1 MCKLQIS
8 LACSTSRSA
17 RLALDLF
24 DDDGDDDDDDDDDDD
39 TLNDG
44 DDDAKENDHKNLDL
58 RAFDDLDKAN
68 IVYW

>member
-24 DDDGDDDDDDDDDDD
+24 DDDDDDDSDDDDDAK
-39 TLNDG
+39 TLS
-44 DDDAKENDHKNLDL
+44 KNIYFSLY
-58 RAFDDLDKAN
+58 F
-68 IVYW
+68 I

>member
-24 DDDGDDDDDDDDDDD
+24 DDDDDSDDDDDAK
-39 TLNDG
+39 TLS
-44 DDDAKENDHKNLDL
+44 KNISFSLY
-58 RAFDDLDKAN
+58 FF
-68 IVYW
+68 

>member
-24 DDDGDDDDDDDDDDD
+24 GDDDNDYDDGGDKD
-39 TLNDG
+39 
-44 DDDAKENDHKNLDL
+44 DDDAKTFQN
-58 RAFDDLDKAN
+58 
-68 IVYW
+68 